1 MWPWSRAYCPLDP
14 SAKTWV
20 EGRLD
25 WLRVQ
30 FGDELFL
37 KRPLILPT
45 LEYFPELGDRAQA
58 NLENLFRRVC
68 EYMQL
73 ERGRFELEVVSK
85 ASFIGL
91 VDEAG
96 HGVGEE
102 IAHYQ
107 QLPEGE
113 VVRVRE
119 RAIGGPFQMI
129 AVLAHELA
137 HARLLGEK
145 RLDRRT
151 LDNELTTDLTAVY
164 HGFGVFL
171 ARRPQTWIGGLGRW
185 PGTQRS
191 MPKYMNAYMYAWALA
206 HQAWQR
212 GEEPDWFALLPSG
225 VRAPARAG
233 LRYLQRTG
241 DSAHRT
247 EEWQPWIDLHDAL
260 CGPCGS

>member
-1 MWPWSRAYCPLDP
+1 MWPWDRAYCPLDP

-37 KRPLILPT
+37 RRPLILPT
-45 LEYFPELGDRAQA
+45 LEFFPELGDREQA
-58 NLENLFRRVC
+58 NLEGVFRRVC

-73 ERGRFELEVVSK
+73 ERGRFQLEVVSK
-85 ASFIGL
+85 AGFIGL
-91 VDEAG
+91 QDEHG
-96 HGVGEE
+96 HGVGEQ

-107 QLPEGE
+107 HLPQGE
-113 VVRVRE
+113 FVRVRE
-119 RAIGGPFQMI
+119 RMIEGPFQMI
-129 AVLAHELA
+129 AVLAHELS
-137 HARLLGEK
+137 HARLPGEG
-145 RLDRRT
+145 RLDRRV
-151 LDNELTTDLTAVY
+151 LDNELVTDLTALY

-171 ARRPQTWIGGLGRW
+171 ARYPQSWISGLGRW

-191 MPKYMNAYMYAWALA
+191 MPKYMNAYMHAWALA
-206 HQAWQR
+206 HQAWLRDEQ
-212 GEEPDWFALLPSG
+212 PHWFALLPSA
-225 VRAPARAG
+225 VRAPAQAG

-247 EEWQPWIDLHDAL
+247 EQWQPWIDLHDELSA
-260 CGPCGS
+260 PCSS